1 MATTFEFPLSDAVA
15 SPDEPPVF
23 RSIVRLEQ
31 LAEIEDAW
39 QDLGMHSRSP
49 IDQFNWTRCCLATVA
64 RGEQLCAAALVR
76 DGELLAAAALIAGGT
91 WIKRGVLIGVAQL
104 REPMDLLW
112 SNEQAL
118 EMLLKRLV
126 QSGRP
131 LVFERV
137 PAVSATRDLLEKVCR
152 GRALF
157 VCRPQPSC
165 PFIPLD
171 ARWREPES
179 NLNSGR
185 RSDLRRARRR
195 AEQIGPLTTEILAPR
210 AAELDDLLDTAFA
223 IEDRSWKGDAG
234 TALARDR
241 KRAEFYRRYA
251 HAAAAEG
258 SLRLCFL
265 RIGEVP
271 AAMQLAVERG
281 GGFWLLKIGYDAQF
295 RACSPGLLLM
305 RDTIAYAAASGLATY
320 EFLGEADQWTD
331 VWTRQERQSVSLRVY
346 PFGAWGMA
354 ALAADAARVAC
365 RNTLRGWDQCKQR
378 LRTWKRK

>member
-1 MATTFEFPLSDAVA
+1 
-15 SPDEPPVF
+15 
-23 RSIVRLEQ
+23 VRLEQ
-31 LAEIEDAW
+31 LDEIKDAW
-39 QDLGMHSRSP
+39 QELGEQSRSP
-49 IDQFNWTRCCLATVA
+49 IDQFHWTRCCLATIA
-64 RGEQLCAAALVR
+64 RGEELRAAALVR
-76 DGELLAAAALIAGGT
+76 EGKLLAAAGLIATGT
-91 WIKRGVLIGVAQL
+91 WIKRSVLIGVAQL
-104 REPMDLLW
+104 REPADLLW

-137 PAVSATRDLLEKVCR
+137 PAISATPDLLEKVCR

-171 ARWREPES
+171 AHWREPEN

-210 AAELDDLLDTAFA
+210 AGELDDLLDTAFA

-234 TALARDR
+234 TALVRDR
-241 KRAEFYRRYA
+241 QRAEFYRHYA
-251 HAAAAEG
+251 HAAAADG
-258 SLRLCFL
+258 TLRLCFL
-265 RIGEVP
+265 RIGAAP

-305 RDTIAYAAASGLATY
+305 RDTIAYAASSGLATY
-320 EFLGEADQWTD
+320 EFLGEADQWTE
-331 VWTRQERQSVSLRVY
+331 VWTRQERRTVSLRVY
-346 PFGAWGMA
+346 PFGARGMA
-354 ALAADAARVAC
+354 ALAADAVRMAGRSS
-365 RNTLRGWDQCKQR
+365 REGLEKCKQR
-378 LRTWKRK
+378 LRTWNHK